1 MHLPED
7 NLDKGGACACENCKC
22 GKKRTYKTRKEWA
35 NDMSYENNGGLVI
48 DDTGECESCQ

>member
-1 MHLPED
+1 MAKCTNCYCDCHCDSAMHLPED

-35 NDMSYENNGGLVI
+35 NDMS
-48 DDTGECESCQ
+48 